1 MPQFEDPDV
10 ARRRLSM
17 KSAGL
22 KRITPRALPALQ
34 PHAVRNEKLERFPG
48 GISRVRKAFGFELDE
63 SGMVKIATPE
73 KALVDIF
80 YFSPTRSRLFKK
92 LPEIE
97 FPKRFSWQKAFALAK
112 KIKSPARR
120 TFVEKALLSLRNK
133 S

>member
-1 MPQFEDPDV
+1 
-10 ARRRLSM
+10 M

-22 KRITPRALPALQ
+22 KRITSRAFPAPQ
-34 PHAVRNEKLERFPG
+34 PHAVRNKNMERSPG
-48 GISRVRKAFGFELDE
+48 RMGRDAETFGFELDE

-92 LPEIE
+92 LPEIQ
-97 FPKRFSWQKAFALAK
+97 FSKRFSWQKAFALAK
-112 KIKSPARR
+112 KIKSPARP
-120 TFVEKALLSLRNK
+120 TS